1 MARPSVRSI
10 AFRRLFLLF
19 WLAGGLAFHAWA
31 GPPGYFIRTWQVERG
46 LPQNKVT
53 AILQTRDSYLWLGT
67 YNGLARFD
75 GVHFTVFDDNNTPR
89 LHSSRITSLCE
100 AGDGTLWIG
109 DESGQV
115 TQYKDGQFT
124 SVPFHPNW
132 SGGKIYRISTDDSG
146 DVWLMNE
153 AGELARARDGLVLT
167 PQAGT
172 VAKVVAM
179 ARSNDGT
186 IWVSRDGAISVLQH
200 GRLKLIYTSYIQG
213 ICASHDGGLWVA
225 ANQGLQE
232 WKDGKWVKNWG
243 TAPWGLGIVSQFIE
257 LDNGM
262 LAAGSTDNGLYL
274 VSPDQTNNTVH
285 FSRTDGFPSDWIIS
299 LRQDRE
305 GNLWSGTGS
314 GLVMVR
320 PSNLETVS
328 PPDDWKS
335 RAVLSVC
342 ADTNNALWIGTEGA
356 GLYHFQNGAWT
367 NYESAQGIRN
377 PYIWSLAEDSAGRL
391 WAGTWG
397 GGLFLQDAGTNG
409 LFNFAPGMEKITPP
423 MPSLLSVPGGLWIGT
438 TEGLLHYQNGSAA
451 WFTNGAGKFSADVR
465 AIARDKDGAI
475 WAGTAGNG
483 LVCLQNQ
490 TVRQFKKTDGLS
502 SDFIECLRFDDDGA
516 LWIGTFGGGLDR
528 FKNGHF
534 SVINGRQG
542 LPNNVICDI
551 ETDGRG
557 YFWMSSY
564 GGIIRVSRAELNDC
578 ADGKSSGVHCLAY
591 GIDDGLPTLECSEG
605 LQPAGCRTA
614 DGRLWF
620 PTARGLVSVDPANV
634 ITNPL
639 PPPVVIE
646 GMRVDDQP
654 CPGNPGSDTPFK
666 IQPGR
671 HRFDF
676 LYTGLSFVAP
686 EKMQFKYRLNGL
698 DNSWVDAGS
707 KRLASYT
714 YIPPGH
720 YSFQVIAC
728 NNDGVWN
735 RQGASIPFIVLPFFW
750 QTIWFRAAVIVA
762 LIAFGGGLVWFDT
775 RRRMRRKLERLEWQ
789 RAVEHERA
797 RIAHDIHDD
806 LGAHL
811 TRISMLSE
819 TARAE
824 LDNPE
829 RAADGL
835 NQIYKT
841 THELTRAMD
850 EIVWAVNPRHDTM
863 EGLTS
868 YLEKFAQDWLAS
880 AGIRCRLDMP
890 VEFPSWRLTADV
902 RHNLFLA
909 FKEALHNVVKH
920 SGASETSIRLTTG
933 TSSFDLVVED
943 NGRGFAPGTVR
954 QNAPDGSTRLSAG
967 NGLENMARRLAQ
979 IHGQC
984 RVQSAPGEGT
994 KIIFTVPLNINM

>member
-1 MARPSVRSI
+1 MARPSVRSN
-10 AFRRLFLLF
+10 AFRRLLLIF
-19 WLAGGLAFHAWA
+19 AVAGPVFHAPA
-31 GPPGYFIRTWQVERG
+31 APPGYFIRTWQVESG

-53 AILQTRDSYLWLGT
+53 AILQTRDGYLWLGT

-75 GVHFTVFDDNNTPR
+75 GMHFTVFDDNNTPR

-100 AGDGTLWIG
+100 ATDGTLWIG

-115 TQYKDGQFT
+115 TQYKDGQFIP
-124 SVPFHPNW
+124 VLFHAKW
-132 SGGKIYRISTDDSG
+132 SGGKIYRIATDDSG

-153 AGELARARDGLVLT
+153 AGELARARDGKVLT
-167 PQAGT
+167 PEAGS

-200 GRLKLIYTSYIQG
+200 GHLRLIYTSYIQG
-213 ICASHDGGLWVA
+213 ICASRDGGLWVA
-225 ANQGLQE
+225 ADERLQE
-232 WKDGKWVKNWG
+232 WKDGKWEKNWG

-274 VSPDQTNNTVH
+274 VSPDQTNNIVH

-320 PSNLETVS
+320 PSNIETVS

-356 GLYHFQNGAWT
+356 GLYHFEHSAWT
-367 NYESAQGIRN
+367 NYEGAQGIRN
-377 PYIWSLAEDSAGRL
+377 PYIWSLAEDGAGRV

-397 GGLFLQDAGTNG
+397 GGLFLQNAGSNG
-409 LFNFAPGMEKITPP
+409 LFNFAPGMERITPP
-423 MPSLLSVPGGLWIGT
+423 MPALLSVPGGLWIGT
-438 TEGLLHYQNGSAA
+438 TEGLLHYQNGAAA
-451 WFTNGAGKFSADVR
+451 WLTNDAGKFSADVR
-465 AIARDKDGAI
+465 AIARDRNGAVWI
-475 WAGTAGNG
+475 GTAGNG
-483 LVCLQNQ
+483 LACLQNG
-490 TVRQFKKTDGLS
+490 TVQQFKKPDGLS
-502 SDFIECLRFDDDGA
+502 SDFVECLHIDDDGT

-528 FKNGHF
+528 FKDGRF
-534 SVINGRQG
+534 SGINSRQG

-551 ETDGRG
+551 EDDGHG
-557 YFWMSSY
+557 FFWMSSY
-564 GGIIRVSRAELNDC
+564 DGIIRASRAELNDC
-578 ADGKSSGVHCLAY
+578 ADGKSGGIHCVTY

-654 CPGNPGSDTPFK
+654 FPADPGSKTPLK
-666 IQPGR
+666 IAPGH

-686 EKMQFKYRLNGL
+686 EKVQFKYRLNGL
-698 DNSWVDAGS
+698 DNAWVDAGS
-707 KRLASYT
+707 KRLAGYT
-714 YIPPGH
+714 YIPPGE
-720 YSFQVIAC
+720 YTFQATAC

-735 RQGASIPFIVLPFFW
+735 QEGASITFIVLPFFW

-819 TARAE
+819 TARSE
-824 LDNPE
+824 LDHPE
-829 RAADGL
+829 RAAAGL

-868 YLEKFAQDWLAS
+868 YLEKFAQDWLAE

-890 VEFPSWRLTADV
+890 LEFPSWRLTADV

-933 TSSFDLVVED
+933 ASSFDLIVED
-943 NGRGFAPGTVR
+943 NGRGFTPGTIR
-954 QNAPDGSTRLSAG
+954 QKMPDGSARLSPG
-967 NGLENMARRLAQ
+967 NGLENMSRRLAQ
-979 IHGQC
+979 IHGEC

-994 KIIFTVPLNINM
+994 KIIFTVPLNLNM